1 MSKTKENAATGEWHG
16 EFARGTELV
25 HVALTWYAP
34 GEPPADR
41 VQIGPDGAVVDV
53 SFVRYAKAA
62 H

>member
-1 MSKTKENAATGEWHG
+1 MANLLG
-16 EFARGTELV
+16 GTELV